1 MAEEKI
7 LKDEIMSEQELD
19 QVAGGNRD
27 ELALDTQLFN
37 AMGER
42 FKAYALDD
50 ITSSNVNVISS
61 KISQLWSDAGLRV
74 EYNDNGASK
83 YFDGNG
89 KQITRNQAV
98 DKLAYNL
105 GYHKLDTAPFKIF

>member
-1 MAEEKI
+1 MANEI
-7 LKDEIMSEQELD
+7 LKDEIISEVELD

-42 FKAYALDD
+42 FKAYALKD

-61 KISQLWSDAGLRV
+61 QISTLWRDAGLKV
-74 EYNDNGASK
+74 EYNDNGASR
-83 YFDGNG
+83 YFDSKGNS
-89 KQITRNQAV
+89 ISRNQAV
-98 DKLAYNL
+98 DMLAHKL
-105 GYHKLDTAPFKIF
+105 GYHKLDTTAFKIF

>member
-1 MAEEKI
+1 MAKEI
-7 LKDEIMSEQELD
+7 LKDEIMNEAELD

-61 KISQLWSDAGLRV
+61 KISTLWKDAGLRV
-74 EYNDNGASK
+74 EYNDNGPSK
-83 YFDGNG
+83 YFDGRGN
-89 KQITRNQAV
+89 QITRNEAV
-98 DKLAYNL
+98 DKLAFNL
-105 GYHKLDTAPFKIF
+105 GYHKLDTRPFKI

>member
-1 MAEEKI
+1 MANEI

-19 QVAGGNRD
+19 QIAGGNRD

-37 AMGER
+37 AMGGR

-61 KISQLWSDAGLRV
+61 GIATLWKDAGLRV

-89 KQITRNQAV
+89 KQISRNDAI
-98 DKLAYNL
+98 DKLTFNL

>member
-1 MAEEKI
+1 MSNEI
-7 LKDEIMSEQELD
+7 LKDEIMSETELE

-42 FKAYALDD
+42 FKAYALKD

-61 KISQLWSDAGLRV
+61 QISTLWKKASLKV
-74 EYNDNGASK
+74 EYNDFGASR
-83 YFDGNG
+83 YFDGKG
-89 KQITRNQAV
+89 QPISRNQAV
-98 DKLAYNL
+98 DMLAHKL
-105 GYHKLDTAPFKIF
+105 GYHDLDTSSFKI